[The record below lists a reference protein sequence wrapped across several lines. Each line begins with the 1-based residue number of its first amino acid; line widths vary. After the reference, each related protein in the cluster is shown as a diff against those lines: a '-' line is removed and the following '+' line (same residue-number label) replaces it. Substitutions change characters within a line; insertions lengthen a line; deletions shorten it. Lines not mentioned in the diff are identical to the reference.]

1 MGYYIRLIKPNE
13 IPELCNLI
21 YQIYGD
27 TYVHKNMYDR
37 KNMEILN
44 KSKRLISFVAIG
56 DKEEVIAHV
65 GLKIHGPQGE
75 MSAAFVKKEYRRQNI
90 LYDLSEQVVQYGKQL
105 GLEAIYVMS
114 ITSHIYSQKV
124 ALKLGFK
131 DCALLISCM
140 EPMNFKGIIEKTVRE
155 SLKVTYIFYNKPDC
169 LELYIPSSL
178 LRVLNLIYTNLRI
191 NVIPMPE
198 SEESIWEK
206 SNINIVYT
214 DASICYIDIK
224 RLGKDLLEE
233 LDKVINQYDNDY
245 ISSIYLYIRLEDSL
259 VHKFYEEFT
268 RRDFFF
274 AGIMP
279 GKKNNI
285 LILQKVKEIHPDSI
299 KINSSIGNKIFRYI
313 LESKKH
319 ITLAN
324 ENKKHR
330 YPKVI

>member
-65 GLKIHGPQGE
+65 GLKIDGPQGE

-124 ALKLGFK
+124 ASKLGFK
-131 DCALLISCM
+131 DCAFLISCM
-140 EPMNFKGIIEKTVRE
+140 EPMRFKGIIEKTVRE
-155 SLKVTYIFYNKPDC
+155 SLKVTYLFYDKPDY
-169 LELYIPSSL
+169 LKLYIPSSL
-178 LRVLNLIYTNLRI
+178 QKVLNLIYTNLRI
-191 NVIPMPE
+191 NVKPMPE

-206 SNINIVYT
+206 SEINITYT
-214 DASICYIDIK
+214 DASICYIDIN

-233 LDKVINQYDNDY
+233 LDKVITQYDNDY

-268 RRDFFF
+268 RRNFFF

-279 GKKNNI
+279 GKKNNR

-299 KINSSIGNKIFRYI
+299 KINSSIGNKIFQHI